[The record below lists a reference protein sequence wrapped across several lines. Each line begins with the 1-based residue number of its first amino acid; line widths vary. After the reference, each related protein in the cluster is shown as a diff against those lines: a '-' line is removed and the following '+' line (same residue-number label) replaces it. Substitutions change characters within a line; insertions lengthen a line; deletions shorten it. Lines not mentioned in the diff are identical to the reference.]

1 MRINEVERLVG
12 VTKKN
17 IRFYEE
23 EGLLKPARNQENG
36 YREYGDEDVR
46 ELRRI
51 KLLRQLAVPLEE
63 IRRLQTGE
71 SGLAACMAA
80 QTEELETRARNTLQI
95 KEVCSRMAAEGGTY
109 AALDAEAWQQRITE
123 LEQTGTRFMPV
134 EHDARQK
141 MREPRGAA
149 ALLFVLLAAAE
160 ALLVWLLMGEKMALA
175 FKLLILALP
184 VGLAVAVAAVLLDR
198 LQEIRKGEDDEAAQY

>member
-23 EGLLKPARNQENG
+23 EGLLKPGRNQENG
-36 YREYGDEDVR
+36 YREYSEEDVLT
-46 ELRRI
+46 LRRI
-51 KLLRQLAVPLEE
+51 RLLRQLAVPLED

-71 SGLAACMAA
+71 LSLTACMAA
-80 QTEELETRARNTLQI
+80 QTQELETRARNTMQI
-95 KEVCSRMAAEGGTY
+95 KEVCSRMAAGGDTY
-109 AALDAEAWQQRITE
+109 TALDAEAWQQRIVE
-123 LEQTGTRFMPV
+123 LEQAGTRFMPV

-141 MREPRGAA
+141 MREPKGAA
-149 ALLFVLLAAAE
+149 ALLFVLLAAVE
-160 ALLVWLLMGEKMALA
+160 ALLVWLLIGEKMALA
-175 FKLLILALP
+175 FKLLLLALP

-198 LQEIRKGEDDEAAQY
+198 LQEIRKGEEDEAAQY

>member
-23 EGLLKPARNQENG
+23 EGLLKPGRNQENG
-36 YREYGDEDVR
+36 YREYSEEDVLT
-46 ELRRI
+46 LRRI
-51 KLLRQLAVPLEE
+51 RLLRQLAVPLED

-71 SGLAACMAA
+71 LDLTACMAA

-95 KEVCSRMAAEGGTY
+95 KEVCSRMAVGGDSY
-109 AALDAEAWQQRITE
+109 AGLDAEAWQQRIAE
-123 LEQTGTRFMPV
+123 LEQAGTRFMPV
-134 EHDARQK
+134 EHDARQR
-141 MREPRGAA
+141 MREPKGAA
-149 ALLFVLLAAAE
+149 ALLFVLLAVAE
-160 ALLVWLLMGEKMALA
+160 ALLVWQLVSAAMPLA
-175 FKLLILALP
+175 VKLLLLALP

-198 LQEIRKGEDDEAAQY
+198 LQEIRKGEEDEAAQY